1 MDALEIYG
9 NPLSTNPLKYSFL
22 YHDAPY
28 DFPSRETFAQDF
40 WGYFNGQIG
49 NTTLI
54 PYNIYFDEE
63 NWGFYQ
69 WKGAKRVPNF
79 EFAKTGTLHTIIYP
93 TGGKTEFEYQLHRI
107 NSIVP
112 NYETSVQNVQR
123 GFNSFTGGTSPNN
136 TYNYCDDM
144 VPTPP
149 YPTGSDISFTIP
161 TSGLHN
167 IKFYAAGSQGSGS
180 YVQFAAL
187 YKPEDG
193 LPKDFCELF
202 NAPTFAKYYG
212 SFSNTTNVTTTAY
225 LESGTYRILLL
236 NSNPNVTINLEVW
249 GKESIEE
256 LGDPYGV
263 GGLRIKRIVDKDENN
278 NITSKRLYYYGDLS
292 SVSPASIT
300 ESFVLSSNLNSG
312 TLHHFPEFETSRPR
326 LTFEPNG
333 AEYTCYSTTRMS
345 NSRVNSTL
353 HVTYPVVSE
362 IQFAGNNVFN
372 GYTLFEFVNNYPDA
386 YIDGYAK
393 STVLNG
399 KLLRKQVHNSTGQ
412 LVSAEQSYYS
422 QRSAGAGGSAFYFR
436 HTPQITREDIYIK
449 YQVGSPGQEFFHF
462 GPMGFALGQE
472 QHCHLSTPN
481 QVIVSCRFYDGEWQK
496 IGYTLPRYWV
506 TTDST
511 RVLQYANSSYLETVT
526 KNFYYNTNHYQITRT
541 EFKDSK
547 GINRK
552 VELSYP
558 HELQTAEPSN
568 PAWPALVN
576 ANRIAER
583 IQIKSTFASNQPDFL
598 QKTEYKSITVDG
610 NTVYVPD
617 VTKLSS
623 GTGPLES
630 RIQIHQ
636 YDNAGNITEISK
648 ESDMR
653 TAYRWGYN
661 QTFPIAVVQ
670 HALASEIFH
679 TSFEAGEENGNSAD
693 SDSRTGIKSKTGG
706 YSKLVT
712 GLTPNKSYLLSY
724 WQKNSSVWTYQS
736 ATINLNSST
745 TTYSISLTGQ
755 VDEIRFCPVGAL
767 MTTYT
772 YTPGLGITS
781 VTDPNSQTTYY
792 EYDAMGRLW
801 LVKDHNK
808 KIIKEHKYN
817 YRNNQ

>member
-1 MDALEIYG
+1 MGLVV
-9 NPLSTNPLKYSFL
+9 FV
-22 YHDAPY
+22 
-28 DFPSRETFAQDF
+28 SRE
-40 WGYFNGQIG
+40 
-49 NTTLI
+49 
-54 PYNIYFDEE
+54 
-63 NWGFYQ
+63 
-69 WKGAKRVPNF
+69 
-79 EFAKTGTLHTIIYP
+79 
-93 TGGKTEFEYQLHRI
+93 
-107 NSIVP
+107 
-112 NYETSVQNVQR
+112 
-123 GFNSFTGGTSPNN
+123 
-136 TYNYCDDM
+136 
-144 VPTPP
+144 
-149 YPTGSDISFTIP
+149 
-161 TSGLHN
+161 
-167 IKFYAAGSQGSGS
+167 
-180 YVQFAAL
+180 
-187 YKPEDG
+187 
-193 LPKDFCELF
+193 
-202 NAPTFAKYYG
+202 
-212 SFSNTTNVTTTAY
+212 
-225 LESGTYRILLL
+225 
-236 NSNPNVTINLEVW
+236 
-249 GKESIEE
+249 
-256 LGDPYGV
+256 
-263 GGLRIKRIVDKDENN
+263 IVDKDENN

-292 SVSPASIT
+292 SVSSASIT

-312 TLHHFPEFETSRPR
+312 TLHHFPEFETSRPK
-326 LTFEPNG
+326 LTFEPYGLG
-333 AEYTCYSTTRMS
+333 AIQYTCYSTTRMS

-353 HVTYPVVSE
+353 HVTYPLVSE
-362 IQFAGNNVFN
+362 IQFDGNNAFN
-372 GYTLFEFVNNYPDA
+372 GYTVFEFANSYPDA

-412 LVSAEQSYYS
+412 LVNAEQSYYS

-436 HTPQITREDIYIK
+436 HTPQITREDTYIK
-449 YQVGSPGQEFFHF
+449 YNVNSPNQEFFHF

-472 QHCHLSTPN
+472 RHCHLSGDIEAVYYCNCGGSCNSMGHSAAQSAANSFAQNHPGSSIVHESSPFGFIPGWERYRVTAPN

-511 RVLQYANSSYLETVT
+511 RVLQYANGGYLETVT
-526 KNFYYNTNHYQITRT
+526 KNFYDNTNHYQITRS
-541 EFKDSK
+541 ESKDSK

-552 VELSYP
+552 VEHFYP

-583 IQIKSTFASNQPDFL
+583 IQIKSSFASNQPDFL
-598 QKTEYKSITVDG
+598 QKTEYKSITVGG
-610 NTVYVPD
+610 NTVYAPD

-623 GTGPLES
+623 GNGALEP
-630 RIQIHQ
+630 RIQIHH

-661 QTFPIAVVQ
+661 LTFPIAVVQ
-670 HALASEIFH
+670 NALTSEIFH

-706 YSKLVT
+706 YSKLLT

-724 WQKNSSVWTYQS
+724 WQKNSGVWTYQS
-736 ATINLNSST
+736 TTVILNGST
-745 TTYSISLTGQ
+745 TTYTISLTGQ

-772 YTPGLGITS
+772 YAPGLGITS
-781 VTDPNSQTTYY
+781 VTDENNQTTYY